1 MAYILQTN
9 DEQQNQAQQAALAAA
24 AQSAP
29 SQTGGSTVPVAGSG
43 SSSPTNAVQ
52 SSSSAAPTT
61 LQGNSTS
68 VDAGG
73 SSTAGSGSGNS
84 GVTTPA
90 AQSGTNAGGSGAIT
104 GGGSTTQQADPN
116 VATYG
121 RVQQLNAD
129 QATQLANSVANNS
142 LTTQTKNL
150 GTAADQANSTFAGE
164 IAPDIFNNDPTT
176 QATVNNDLA
185 TPQSLAPTD
194 ISQFQAWNAG
204 YTGPT
209 SLSQSD
215 LAPVTAATTAG
226 NQYFSNLNTD
236 AGRQAAL
243 QSLYQSTM
251 NGKQPTSGE
260 SAFDSMLLQNND
272 TINPIFNTA
281 AGNFNTNAAN
291 TTNQLNTQAAGEVSN
306 AQTSDNALQD
316 YINSQYGTTNTN
328 FQNTINNAVTQ
339 DQQNYAAQQ
348 AALTNYLSS
357 LNTPA
362 GTLTRIGGADNPVP
376 NNVAPTYDA
385 AGVPIA
391 SPDELSA
398 LGLSQAQLDSLAAA
412 EKSGTTINPLTY
424 LNTTA
429 PTYNPNTVATSDQV
443 AYYNALQNLIGK
455 PNSFLNEP
463 GTAGGSNT
471 FDYNNALAAANV
483 QPTVNPTVNGGQP
496 AAAAPTG
503 GGTTAAQAASG
514 VGGLLSGAEAA
525 AKLYGQLTKGA
536 GAAASNAGLPMEVQS
551 PGLLALQGG
560 DAASDAA
567 TAYPYVD
574 NIATETTQPLADAA
588 ASGLGSAAGTGAA
601 NLGGGADDV
610 LMEVQ
615 PTAGADLGDAT
626 GADLAGGSS
635 EGSLLGSLGEAA
647 SVVGAAYAIY
657 NAVASY
663 QSGATGPDAL
673 NGATA
678 GAAVGTAIFPGVGT
692 LIGAAVGALI
702 GSVASA
708 FGGGKKDPET
718 AIANTYTA
726 AVNAGQDVSSAT
738 PQQNFEALA
747 GYFDAKNNTSGH
759 SEPVEQVF
767 GRMQEGP
774 FLASLA
780 TQVNSA
786 ITSGKVPANATPQQ
800 LYSSVILPYINSKG
814 ATINTAPGSEGVALT
829 TAITNLIG
837 QWQSGALTGSTPIG
851 ISGQTMGNTLPVY
864 AGSTTQAAPA
874 AVAPVAAPKTVLPI
888 NKAQQLALLR
898 AANTR

>member
-61 LQGNSTS
+61 LQGDSTS

-142 LTTQTKNL
+142 LTNQTKNL

-176 QATVNNDLA
+176 QAVVNNDLA
-185 TPQSLAPTD
+185 TPQTLAPTD

-204 YTGPT
+204 YIGPT
-209 SLSQSD
+209 ALSQSD

-306 AQTSDNALQD
+306 AQTSDKALQD

-357 LNTPA
+357 LTP
-362 GTLTRIGGADNPVP
+362 GTSASAAPADV
-376 NNVAPTYDA
+376 
-385 AGVPIA
+385 
-391 SPDELSA
+391 LSQ
-398 LGLSQAQLDSLAAA
+398 LGLSQAQLDSLTAA
-412 EKSGTTINPLTY
+412 EQSGTAINPLTY

-463 GTAGGSNT
+463 GTAGGTNS

-483 QPTVNPTVNGGQP
+483 QPTVNPTVGPEQATPSPNGTS
-496 AAAAPTG
+496 AAVTAGAALGGVSGIASIISLGGKLYNAINGKPTTPFT
-503 GGTTAAQAASG
+503 GTPAQAAAQET
-514 VGGLLSGAEAA
+514 AEQQAA
-525 AKLYGQLTKGA
+525 
-536 GAAASNAGLPMEVQS
+536 
-551 PGLLALQGG
+551 
-560 DAASDAA
+560 DAA
-567 TAYPYVD
+567 TAD
-574 NIATETTQPLADAA
+574 QEASETA
-588 ASGLGSAAGTGAA
+588 ASAYSAPDSALDGSAEAEF
-601 NLGGGADDV
+601 GGYTPTPGDGFVGYNADGVPVDEYGDE
-610 LMEVQ
+610 L
-615 PTAGADLGDAT
+615 DLN
-626 GADLAGGSS
+626 GGSS
-635 EGSLLGSLGEAA
+635 TATGGALGTVGQLA
-647 SVVGAAYAIY
+647 SVAGAVYSVY
-657 NAVASY
+657 NLINNY
-663 QSGATGPDAL
+663 QSGATGQDTI
-673 NGATA
+673 NGAEA
-678 GAAVGTAIFPGVGT
+678 GAAVSGAFAAYGATIGSVVPVVGT
-692 LIGAAVGALI
+692 IIGAVIGAAVGAL
-702 GSVASA
+702 SSA
-708 FGGGKKDPET
+708 FGGGKADPEQ
-718 AIANTYTA
+718 AIANNYTA
-726 AVNAGQDVSSAT
+726 AITSQGPSAASQAT

-774 FLASLA
+774 FLSQLMQ
-780 TQVNSA
+780 QVNTA
-786 ITSGKVPANATPQQ
+786 ITSGKLPPNASADQA
-800 LYSSVILPYINSKG
+800 YSQVILPYINSKG
-814 ATINTAPGSEGVALT
+814 ATIATAPGSEGVALT

-837 QWQSGALTGSTPIG
+837 QWMTGQLTGSTPIG
-851 ISGQTMGNTLPVY
+851 ISGQTMGSTAPTYV
-864 AGSTTQAAPA
+864 GSTAQVAPA
-874 AVAPVAAPKTVLPI
+874 TPKTVVPV
-888 NKAQQLALLR
+888 NNSQQMAALLH
-898 AANTR
+898 AANPR